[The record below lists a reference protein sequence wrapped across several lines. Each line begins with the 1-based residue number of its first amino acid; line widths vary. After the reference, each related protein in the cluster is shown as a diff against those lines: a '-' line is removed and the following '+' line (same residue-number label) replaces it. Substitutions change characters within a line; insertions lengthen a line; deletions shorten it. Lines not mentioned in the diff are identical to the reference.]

1 MGACGGRKCVR
12 VSIDKFVIKTAAENI
27 QMSLLDSSF
36 PSGSPESVVQRTSGH
51 MGESSR
57 HFQHAQV
64 SISSD
69 EDLLDIQH
77 TGTTDESMN
86 GGYHG
91 ASKVGQAGD
100 NGSSP
105 DESGNYHA
113 GAEPDIPGLGQYDD
127 FHTIDWQRDIAR
139 DRMRHRHIVKKKKES
154 VCDLIRGAHDAW
166 SGWVCVLLVRL
177 LHFKYNFHVSNPNP
191 S

>member
-1 MGACGGRKCVR
+1 MG
-12 VSIDKFVIKTAAENI
+12 D
-27 QMSLLDSSF
+27 
-36 PSGSPESVVQRTSGH
+36 
-51 MGESSR
+51 SSR
-57 HFQHAQV
+57 HFGHAQV

-86 GGYHG
+86 GLHHG
-91 ASKVGQAGD
+91 AGKAGQSGD
-100 NGSSP
+100 FSGSP
-105 DESGNYHA
+105 DEAGNYHA

-154 VCDLIRGAHDAW
+154 ICDLIRGAHDAW
-166 SGWVCVLLVRL
+166 SGWVCVLLVRPL
-177 LHFKYNFHVSNPNP
+177 SGLEPLTFKANANQPTLVNLIIMKVSH
-191 S
+191 SQH

>member
-1 MGACGGRKCVR
+1 VVVTQRSEL
-12 VSIDKFVIKTAAENI
+12 VSKTASEAI

-36 PSGSPESVVQRTSGH
+36 PSGSSESAVQRTSGQ
-51 MGESSR
+51 MADSSR

-77 TGTTDESMN
+77 TGTTDESLN
-86 GGYHG
+86 GLHHG
-91 ASKVGQAGD
+91 AGKAGPSGD
-100 NGSSP
+100 YGASP
-105 DESGNYHA
+105 DDSGNYHA

-166 SGWVCVLLVRL
+166 SGWVCVLLVSFATLVQLYGSART
-177 LHFKYNFHVSNPNP
+177 V
-191 S
+191 